1 MEIKDIQL
9 LKHFSL
15 VLRNKANGKDTDLI
29 KAPALRH
36 LSRKDLI
43 EIITS
48 PHFTKSKSIKE
59 IDLLKMENEEL
70 LEAIGDQMIILSYI
84 ITGWI
89 NKPFAENK
97 EQLPPTTQK
106 NSQNQKPRN
115 NGRKN

>member
-15 VLRNKANGKDTDLI
+15 VLKNKALGKDTDLI

-48 PHFTKSKSIKE
+48 PHFVKSKAIKE

-89 NKPFAENK
+89 NAPLVENK
-97 EQLPPTTQK
+97 EQIPPASQK
-106 NSQNQKPRN
+106 KSQNQKPKAD
-115 NGRKN
+115 GKKN